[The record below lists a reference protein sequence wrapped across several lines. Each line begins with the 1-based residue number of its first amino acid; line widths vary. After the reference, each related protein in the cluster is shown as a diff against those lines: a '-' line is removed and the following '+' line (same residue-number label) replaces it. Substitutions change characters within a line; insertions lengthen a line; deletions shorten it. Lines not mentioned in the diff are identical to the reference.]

1 MLVIWLNQH
10 YIEFSQVNWS
20 TPTKQINMIHQTY
33 GVVVQKEYNKHQCW
47 KKTSIPLRILNS
59 STLIKWLTKSISR
72 ENANVDLMGDIP
84 TFLVGVKIFMSSDI
98 SALIK
103 TFQLFAPHL
112 VTCPYPVKKKQIL
125 KTQLGG
131 FFFLY

>member
-47 KKTSIPLRILNS
+47 KKTTIPLRILNS
-59 STLIKWLTKSISR
+59 STQIKWLAKSISR
-72 ENANVDLMGDIP
+72 EHANVDLMGDIP
-84 TFLVGVKIFMSSDI
+84 SFLKRVHVYMWSGI
-98 SALIK
+98 SALVK
-103 TFQLFAPHL
+103 TFQCCLLPL
-112 VTCPYPVKKKQIL
+112 QLPDP
-125 KTQLGG
+125 TQLTKDKIWKIT
-131 FFFLY
+131 